1 MIRFSE
7 KVKAYFE
14 LKKKI
19 QSADRR
25 DSFRILSPRRSSA
38 NRQIEV
44 LQLPA
49 EYVIPGNHIEVT
61 VKTEHSQD
69 TGIRAQGHT
78 WIAMLRPVKGGARNA
93 GANSQS
99 RGRKTASQPRQAQAF
114 THGFQHPSCSR
125 EKNRVS
131 SRHNV

>member
-1 MIRFSE
+1 MIRFSA

-25 DSFRILSPRRSSA
+25 ESFRILSPRRPSA
-38 NRQIEV
+38 NRQIEI

-49 EYVIPGNHIEVT
+49 EYVVPGYHIEVT

-78 WIAMLRPVKGGARNA
+78 WIAMLGPVKGGARNA
-93 GANSQS
+93 GTNSQS
-99 RGRKTASQPRQAQAF
+99 CGRKAASQPRQAQAF
-114 THGFQHPSCSR
+114 PQGFQRARCSR
-125 EKNRVS
+125 KKDRVS